1 MENFPQLSPFIITTL
16 VMFATL
22 GVKWLLTILIPH
34 QPLSFFAFY
43 CEQLAKKVNKTANAT
58 SQQKVAGFLAMSIT
72 LIPIIIILWL
82 FEDFIVV
89 PVLWQSLILYVALS
103 GTDTF
108 ALSKR
113 VAKSLAANQN
123 YEAKQA
129 LSNVVLRQTEN
140 LSTLGLS
147 KACIEMQVLR
157 ISQQIV
163 TVCFFFLAFGPLAA
177 LTVRLL
183 IEMHYCWNVKEERF
197 KDFST
202 VLHFLVQILLWIP
215 TRFFAIAIWFGTI
228 GRNAFLNW
236 RLIFRQLFALDSS
249 AVLHISALSLGCKL
263 GGVAMYSGQKLRKV
277 SFNDHGKQPEISD
290 IIHMSSKLKQGL
302 LVLTIFVVIAITV
315 VTALT
320 V

>member
-22 GVKWLLTILIPH
+22 GVKWLLTIFIPH
-34 QPLSFFAFY
+34 QPLSFFSFY
-43 CEQLAKKVNKTANAT
+43 CEQLAKKVNKTTNGV

-72 LIPIIIILWL
+72 LIPILIILWL

-89 PVLWQSLILYVALS
+89 PILWQSLLLYLALS

-108 ALSKR
+108 SLSKH

-123 YEAKQA
+123 YEAKQT
-129 LSNVVLRQTEN
+129 LSSIVLRQTEN

-163 TVCFFFLAFGPLAA
+163 TICFFFLAFGPLAS
-177 LTVRLL
+177 LSVRLL
-183 IEMHYCWNVKEERF
+183 LEMHYCWNVKEERF
-197 KDFST
+197 RHFST

-215 TRFFAIAIWFGTI
+215 TRALAFAIWFGTI

-236 RLIFRQLFALDSS
+236 RLIFKPFFSLDSN
-249 AVLHISALSLGCKL
+249 VLIHISALSLGCKL
-263 GGVAMYSGQKLRKV
+263 GGVAMYSGLKLRKT
-277 SFNDHGKQPEISD
+277 SFNEHGKQPEISD
-290 IIHMSSKLKQGL
+290 IIHMSAKLKQSL
-302 LVLTIFVVIAITV
+302 LLLTILNVIVITI
-315 VTALT
+315 VTALS